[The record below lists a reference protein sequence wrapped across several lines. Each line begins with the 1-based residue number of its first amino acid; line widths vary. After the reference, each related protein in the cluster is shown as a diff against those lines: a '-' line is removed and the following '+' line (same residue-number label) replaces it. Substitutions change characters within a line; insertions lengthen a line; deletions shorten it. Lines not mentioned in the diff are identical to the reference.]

1 MGKIDSVIARM
12 AGQRV
17 YLDTSIFIYFL
28 DQSPE
33 FFDVAASFI
42 EAAESGKI
50 IGYTGDAAVAE
61 TLVKPYQ
68 SDNIGLAASFK
79 AFFATDDF
87 LSVQSHD
94 ADTFD
99 LAAQLRG
106 KRGMR
111 FVDALH
117 YATALKAACKFF
129 VTNDAGFKSDDAME
143 VVSIKAFKSL

>member
-1 MGKIDSVIARM
+1 MGKIESVIARM

-17 YLDTSIFIYFL
+17 YLDTNIFVYFL
-28 DQSPE
+28 GQSPE
-33 FFDVAASFI
+33 FFEVAAFFI

-117 YATALKAACKFF
+117 YATALKAGCKFF